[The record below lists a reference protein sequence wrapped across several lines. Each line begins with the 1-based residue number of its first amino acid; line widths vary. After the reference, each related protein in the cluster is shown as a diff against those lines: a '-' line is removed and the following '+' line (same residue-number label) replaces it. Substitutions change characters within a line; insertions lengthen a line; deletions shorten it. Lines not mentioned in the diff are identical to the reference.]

1 MIIIGGGA
9 AGMIASIRAAER
21 GRRTLLIEK
30 SERIGRKILAAGNGR
45 CNLMNSGETRY
56 YGDAEFAGQVMA
68 KAPREALTAFFARYG
83 LVVTEEDEGRIYPV
97 TFMSATVM
105 NVLKAGMAL
114 NGVHVKTNTAADGVR
129 PCGDGFETMTRG
141 GEKLRSGKVMIACG
155 GAAQPKLGGSADGYR
170 ILESLG
176 HRLIP
181 IAPALVP
188 LTTDKKSV
196 SGLAGLRVRCGVTVL
211 QDGTEVHRERGEV
224 LFTEYGVSGICV
236 MQCARF
242 AREENTTLSLN
253 LMEHIFPDRESALRE
268 MERRRALFAEKSPAM
283 LMNGMMA
290 EKLGYAV
297 LKQAGI
303 PMRGETAAQISDAQ
317 LEAIIRTAYGYQL
330 QVQGNRGFDFAQV
343 TSGGIDCREFAP
355 ENMESRLVRGIHA
368 AGEVLNVDGDCG
380 GFNLMF
386 AFSSGLNAGNAL

>member
-114 NGVHVKTNTAADGVR
+114 SGVHVKTNTAADGVR
-129 PCGDGFETMTRG
+129 PCGEGFETMTRD

-211 QDGTEVHRERGEV
+211 QGRTEVHRERGEV

-268 MERRRALFAEKSPAM
+268 MERRRALFAEESPAM

-303 PMRGETAAQISDAQ
+303 PMRGETAAQICDAQ

>member
-68 KAPREALTAFFARYG
+68 QAPREALTAFFARYG

-105 NVLKAGMAL
+105 SILKAGMAL
-114 NGVHVKTNTAADGVR
+114 SGVHVKTNTAADGVR
-129 PCGDGFETMTRG
+129 PCGEGFETVTRD

-170 ILESLG
+170 ILESFG

-211 QDGTEVHRERGEV
+211 QGGTEVHRERGEV

-242 AREENTTLSLN
+242 AREGNTTLSLN
-253 LMEHIFPDRESALRE
+253 LLEHIFPDRESALRE
-268 MERRRALFAEKSPAM
+268 MERRRALYAEESPAM
-283 LMNGMMA
+283 LMTGMMA